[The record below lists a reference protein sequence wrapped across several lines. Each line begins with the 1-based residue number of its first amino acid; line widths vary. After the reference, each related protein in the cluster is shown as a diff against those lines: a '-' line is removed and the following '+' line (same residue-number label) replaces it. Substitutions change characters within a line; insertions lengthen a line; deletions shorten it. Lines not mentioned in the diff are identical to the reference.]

1 MQGHPVTLH
10 DSLPQHQFN
19 TFLDL
24 SKQEIKEFAK
34 RLTPADMEMCTKF
47 QRSPRKFE
55 QEILA
60 KAEQE
65 YAMRYKSAKAAVKHS
80 LMSRAWRNNEMAKA
94 GLTTA
99 TGYNFIDLRPPVTFL
114 FPVNVP
120 FRNSMPRYPRVNDG
134 YGTMARWFATRDFGT
149 GWGGVREGFRA
160 PTTTPDF
167 NQYAASYKEIGF
179 ERAATFTSQ
188 FAGEGLTDNMAD
200 EHLRGQFGLWL
211 QEESIIIFGN
221 DGTGGVGNNGFQAG
235 TPATPTVA
243 LKAGAGLPNGTN
255 VSVAVVGITAL
266 GIPTN
271 PQYGLVAGTM
281 RPSVPNGLTPSYTVN
296 SAVGEQSTVNG
307 GISAVSAMSLVVQTT
322 AGNNQVV
329 AQTNPIRGIVA
340 WAWFVNITD
349 AAGPLKSNASLYAIT
364 SAPTVTIVA
373 APVGAQT
380 AAAAGLNVDH
390 SAEATSF
397 TGLFS
402 YAASNGSGF
411 GATCAPGGSYWNDL
425 NGGSFTTSNTGEI
438 NEIEALNLFIFQQYQ
453 TQPTKYW
460 MSPDVKRAF
469 DDAVTSAGG
478 STPFRW
484 VYNRNEM
491 GELVGGL
498 TVSGYKAKYAI
509 NETGGNI
516 IPAIAHPMFPPG
528 TFFADIDVN
537 PYPTSRAPFLRG
549 MLTQRDY
556 YAIEWPVVSRSWTW
570 GTYVH
575 ELIQHYMPWL
585 SAGMTGIG
593 SFVKGS

>member
-1 MQGHPVTLH
+1 MQHPITLH
-10 DSLPQHQFN
+10 DSLPQNQF
-19 TFLDL
+19 TAFLDL
-24 SKQEIKEFAK
+24 SEQEVSEFSK
-34 RLTPADMEMCTKF
+34 RLTPEDQEMCRKF

-55 QEILA
+55 QDVVIKAEETAAIRYKAA
-60 KAEQE
+60 KA
-65 YAMRYKSAKAAVKHS
+65 MVKHQ
-80 LMSRAWRNNEMAKA
+80 LMSRAWRNNELAKA

-120 FRNSMPRYPRVNDG
+120 FRNAMARYPRVNDG

-167 NQYAASYKEIGF
+167 NQYAAAYKEIGF
-179 ERAATFTSQ
+179 ERAATFTAQ

-221 DGTGGVGNNGFQAG
+221 SGAGVTGNNGFNAG

-255 VSVAVVGITAL
+255 VSVAVVGLTAL

-271 PQYGLVAGTM
+271 AQYGLVAGAQ
-281 RPSVPNGLTPSYTVN
+281 RPSVTNGLTPSYPVT
-296 SAVGEQSTVNG
+296 SAVGEQSIVNG
-307 GISAVSAMSLVVQTT
+307 GISAVSPMSLVVTT
-322 AGNNQVV
+322 TSGNNQVTATV
-329 AQTNPIRGIVA
+329 NPIRGIVA
-340 WAWFVNITD
+340 WAWFVNVTD
-349 AAGPLKSNASLYAIT
+349 ASGPLKSNAFLHSIT
-364 SAPTVTIVA
+364 SAPTQVITA
-373 APVGAQT
+373 APTGTQN
-380 AAAAGLNVDH
+380 AAAVGLNVDH
-390 SAEATSF
+390 SFENTAF
-397 TGLFS
+397 DGLFT
-402 YAASNGSGF
+402 YAAASGTGF
-411 GATCAPGGSYWNDL
+411 GTGCAPGGSYWNDL

-438 NEIEALNLFIFQQYQ
+438 NEIEALNLFIFQNFQ

-469 DDAVTSAGG
+469 DDAVLSAGG
-478 STPFRW
+478 QTPFRW
-484 VYNRNEM
+484 VYNRNQQ
-491 GELVGGL
+491 GDVTGGL

-509 NETGGNI
+509 NETGGEI

-537 PYPTSRAPFLRG
+537 PYPTSRAPFVRG
-549 MLTQRDY
+549 ILTQRDY

-570 GTYVH
+570 GSYVH

-585 SAGMTGIG
+585 SAGITGIG
-593 SFVKGS
+593 AFVKGS